1 MQSES
6 PVLTLSDRLSIR
18 HTRDGGGA
26 SINNE
31 EARRFDNQLK
41 KLVPNNV
48 LPILIERYPDINFTH
63 ISKIYQSDY
72 ASRIN
77 PDYEPLC
84 NNPFIS
90 PDGGIILANGN
101 PVFIGEAKKQGTNYN
116 RIAQGLPKQSCGNA
130 IERAFKNYNELK
142 AYMFDKDYFPYLL
155 FVYGS
160 DFEQGCSI
168 LSRLH
173 SMTMFKPYNNLYIN
187 DSNKIASIFVQVEP
201 YTDEFIIEK
210 CLEAAEISM
219 NHLQLI

>member
-1 MQSES
+1 MQTQSQII
-6 PVLTLSDRLSIR
+6 TQSDRLSLR
-18 HTRDGGGA
+18 QTRDGGGA

-31 EARRFDNQLK
+31 EARCFDNQLK

-48 LPILIERYPDINFTH
+48 LPILTERYPDINFTH
-63 ISKIYQSDY
+63 IKKINQSDY
-72 ASRIN
+72 ASIIN
-77 PDYEPLC
+77 PDYVPLS
-84 NNPFIS
+84 NNPFIT

-101 PVFIGEAKKQGTNYN
+101 PVFIGEAKKQGTNN
-116 RIAQGLPKQSCGNA
+116 DRIARGLPRQACGNA

-187 DSNKIASIFVQVEP
+187 DNNKIASIFVQVEP
-201 YTDEFIIEK
+201 YTDEFIIDK
-210 CLEAAEISM
+210 CLEAVEISM